1 MVTVILQKKKR
12 RINLC
17 FLESTLAVHRL
28 GIPVQPIETERNKK
42 ANSSIL

>member
-1 MVTVILQKKKR
+1 MVTVILQKKR